1 MSEDGGNSKNMT
13 IQLPIRENAT
23 PAEKQLA
30 AFYAQDAG
38 SLPGADIPEVR
49 AWRDASITA
58 FAEAGLPHRRIEEWK
73 YTDLRTLLP
82 QAENIASP
90 QPEKPDFQLPT
101 EPDAYLAVF
110 VGGQFRTDLS
120 TVQEAPGIT
129 FQPLSEA
136 LYDAAS
142 ASQALARLPLAEYN
156 AEHDSVTQLAT
167 AFATDGAL
175 LAVAPGVKLNK
186 PLHLVFITTGI
197 GAEIHACRSAISL
210 GEEAD
215 VSLIETHLGDGAAHI
230 FTTLNLDIAAG
241 ATLRHARLDETP
253 NARHLSA
260 VAAKLEAGA
269 AYDPVHIVAGG
280 ALSRAQS
287 TVTFN
292 GEGARFN
299 FNGAMLLKGREHAD
313 FTLVVDHAVPSCES
327 RETAKAVLDGEARG
341 IFQAKVIVRPD
352 AQKTD
357 GRQLA
362 NGLLLS
368 ETAEFDAKPEL
379 EIYADDVK
387 CNHGATSGALDD
399 EMLFYLRSRGIPAD
413 EAKALLILAFAGE
426 IIDQIQDET
435 LREMV
440 MAKAKVW
447 LAKSGVGHS

>member
-1 MSEDGGNSKNMT
+1 MT

-30 AFYAQDAG
+30 ALYAQNAG
-38 SLPGADIPEVR
+38 TLPGADTPNVR
-49 AWRDASITA
+49 AWREAAMTA
-58 FAEAGLPHRRIEEWK
+58 FAEAGLPHRRVEEWK

-82 QAENIASP
+82 QADDIASP
-90 QPEKPDFQLPT
+90 EPEKFASHLPT
-101 EPDAYLAVF
+101 GTDAYYAVF
-110 VGGQFRTDLS
+110 VGGQFRAELS
-120 TVQEAPGIT
+120 TVQDAPGIT
-129 FQPLSEA
+129 FQPLREA
-136 LYDAAS
+136 LNDADSAAS
-142 ASQALARLPLAEYN
+142 ALARLPLAAYN
-156 AEHDSVTQLAT
+156 TEHDSVTQLAT

-175 LAVAPGVKLNK
+175 LTVAPGVKLDK
-186 PLHLVFITTGI
+186 PLHLVFITSGT
-197 GAEIHACRSAISL
+197 GAEIHACRSALSL
-210 GEEAD
+210 GEGAD
-215 VSLIETHLGDGAAHI
+215 VSLIETHLGASAAQI
-230 FTTLNLDIAAG
+230 FTTLNLNLASG

-260 VAAKLEAGA
+260 VAANLEASA
-269 AYDPVHIVAGG
+269 AYDPVHIVVGG

-287 TVTFN
+287 NVTFN
-292 GEGARFN
+292 GENARFN

-313 FTLVVDHAVPSCES
+313 FTLVVEHAVPSCES
-327 RETAKAVLDGEARG
+327 RETTKAVLDGEARG

-413 EAKALLILAFAGE
+413 EAKALLILAFVGE

-435 LREMV
+435 LHEMV
-440 MAKAKVW
+440 MAKAREW
-447 LAKSGVGHS
+447 LARSGVGCG